1 MASTPNRDR
10 KGKRPAVPE
19 DYPFFCVR
27 LLELD
32 DIIEGRKELSAA
44 AVKKYGHQM
53 GDHIFLKVP
62 NWEEPWK
69 VKLSKSP
76 CGNHMWLE
84 EGWKAF
90 TQFYLLEE
98 GELLVF
104 NYDGDHSHF
113 RVRIIGWDDMEIH
126 YPSPG
131 NEVRAVIISSG
142 SSGDEQEN
150 EARVIAISS
159 GSSGDEHEIEA
170 RAK

>member
-1 MASTPNRDR
+1 
-10 KGKRPAVPE
+10 
-19 DYPFFCVR
+19 
-27 LLELD
+27 
-32 DIIEGRKELSAA
+32 
-44 AVKKYGHQM
+44 
-53 GDHIFLKVP
+53 
-62 NWEEPWK
+62 
-69 VKLSKSP
+69 
-76 CGNHMWLE
+76 MWLE

-104 NYDGDHSHF
+104 NYDGERSHF

-142 SSGDEQEN
+142 SSGDEHEN
-150 EARVIAISS
+150 EARVITISS

>member
-1 MASTPNRDR
+1 MADHMFLKVPNCGEHWKIELRTSPRRDR
-10 KGKRPAVPE
+10 MWLEKGWEEFASF
-19 DYPFFCVR
+19 Y
-27 LLELD
+27 LLDQGDMATFSFEGEHSHFHELP
-32 DIIEGRKELSAA
+32 AA

-62 NWEEPWK
+62 NWKKLWK

-98 GELLVF
+98 E
-104 NYDGDHSHF
+104 
-113 RVRIIGWDDMEIH
+113 
-126 YPSPG
+126 
-131 NEVRAVIISSG
+131 NEVSAMIISSG

-170 RAK
+170 KAK

>member
-1 MASTPNRDR
+1 
-10 KGKRPAVPE
+10 
-19 DYPFFCVR
+19 
-27 LLELD
+27 
-32 DIIEGRKELSAA
+32 
-44 AVKKYGHQM
+44 M

-84 EGWKAF
+84 KGWKAF

-104 NYDGDHSHF
+104 NYYGEHSHF

-142 SSGDEQEN
+142 SSGDEQEL
-150 EARVIAISS
+150 EARLIAISS
-159 GSSGDEHEIEA
+159 RSSSDEHEIEA

>member
-1 MASTPNRDR
+1 MQAIISGAGWKAFRQDNHLEEGDI
-10 KGKRPAVPE
+10 
-19 DYPFFCVR
+19 CV
-27 LLELD
+27 LE
-32 DIIEGRKELSAA
+32 ELPAA

-69 VKLSKSP
+69 VKL
-76 CGNHMWLE
+76 
-84 EGWKAF
+84 
-90 TQFYLLEE
+90 
-98 GELLVF
+98 
-104 NYDGDHSHF
+104 
-113 RVRIIGWDDMEIH
+113 R
-126 YPSPG
+126 
-131 NEVRAVIISSG
+131 NEVRAVIISSR